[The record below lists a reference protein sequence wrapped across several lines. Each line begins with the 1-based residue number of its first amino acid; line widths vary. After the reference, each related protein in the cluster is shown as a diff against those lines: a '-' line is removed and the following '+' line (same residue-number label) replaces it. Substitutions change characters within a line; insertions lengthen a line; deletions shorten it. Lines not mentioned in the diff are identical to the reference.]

1 MLFAPRIARSVVGI
15 GCLIIGSW
23 LVTGCASK
31 VPLHQAPVE
40 DRGGAAPRGAAGV
53 PVTDV
58 DTAAVRPAAGAENAG
73 KPGYYTIKPGDT
85 LIRIGLD
92 HGQSWKDLARW
103 NSIEN
108 PNRIEVGQVL
118 RVAPPVAVAAAAPT
132 TSPATET
139 GVVTRPVTTSAV
151 APVVAGT
158 VPTPVAAPSK
168 PVSAAVPAST
178 PANDEDL
185 AWAWPASGN
194 VLRGFDDPNNK
205 GLDIGGT
212 AGTPVLAAMDGRVV
226 YVGSAVR
233 GYGNLIIIKHNNT
246 FLSAYAHN
254 QTLLVKEDQ
263 NVHKGQKI
271 AEMGNSDA
279 DRVKLHFEIR
289 RLGKPVDPAKY
300 LPAR

>member
-1 MLFAPRIARSVVGI
+1 MLFAPRFARPVVGI
-15 GCLIIGSW
+15 AGLIIGSW
-23 LVTGCASK
+23 LMTGCASK
-31 VPLHQAPVE
+31 VPLHHAPVE
-40 DRGGAAPRGAAGV
+40 DRGGAAPRGTVSAPAAEAE
-53 PVTDV
+53 
-58 DTAAVRPAAGAENAG
+58 TAAVRPAPGAENAG
-73 KPGYYTIKPGDT
+73 KTGYYTVKPGDT

-92 HGQSWKDLARW
+92 HGQSWKDIARW
-103 NSIEN
+103 NNIEK

-118 RVAPPVAVAAAAPT
+118 RVAAPAPASSVVAAG
-132 TSPATET
+132 EN
-139 GVVTRPVTTSAV
+139 GVVTRPVSASAV
-151 APVVAGT
+151 TPVVAGA
-158 VPTPVAAPSK
+158 VPAAATPAASAPVAAPPK
-168 PVSAAVPAST
+168 
-178 PANDEDL
+178 PANDEEL
-185 AWAWPASGN
+185 AWAWPVNGT

-205 GLDIGGT
+205 GLDIGGN

-271 AEMGNSDA
+271 AEMGSSDA

-300 LPAR
+300 LPTK

>member
-23 LVTGCASK
+23 LMTGCASK

-40 DRGGAAPRGAAGV
+40 DRGGAAPRSAVGG
-53 PVTDV
+53 PVAEVETS
-58 DTAAVRPAAGAENAG
+58 AMRPAAGSENAG
-73 KPGYYTIKPGDT
+73 KVGYYTIKPGDT

-118 RVAPPVAVAAAAPT
+118 RVAPPVAVAVA
-132 TSPATET
+132 PATSSASET

-151 APVVAGT
+151 APVVAGA
-158 VPTPVAAPSK
+158 VPPPVAAPSK
-168 PVSAAVPAST
+168 PLAAASPAST
-178 PANDEDL
+178 PANDEEL
-185 AWAWPASGN
+185 AWAWPASGS
-194 VLRGFDDPNNK
+194 VLRGFDDPHNK

-212 AGTPVLAAMDGRVV
+212 VGTPVLAAMDGRVV

-254 QTLLVKEDQ
+254 QALLVKEDQ

-271 AEMGNSDA
+271 AEMGSTDA

-300 LPAR
+300 LPTR